1 MTAQPHGHE
10 RRREPRAAE
19 RIALAVSDAGT
30 ELATE
35 TKNLSASGTYC
46 TVDRFIAPMSKLELH
61 FELPN
66 HGAHPTKIRCTG
78 VVVRVDPV
86 ITQADRGRYNV
97 AVLFTELTQRDRA
110 AIARFV
116 QQRLAHASS
125 AH

>member
-1 MTAQPHGHE
+1 MTAQPKPYE

-19 RIALAVSDAGT
+19 HIALAVNDAGT

-46 TVDRFIAPMSKLELH
+46 TVDRFIAPMSKLALH
-61 FELPN
+61 FELPD
-66 HGAHPTKIRCTG
+66 HSSHPKTIRCAG

-86 ITQADRGRYNV
+86 IAHANRGRYNV

-116 QQRLAHASS
+116 RQRLAHTPS